1 MSGEPSP
8 ARPVYTATRPI
19 SQLALSAARWPP
31 AAALVALIGLGAVLP
46 EKYGLLPIWASRPLW
61 LMVFVLIVLSTFAHT
76 NPLVRRMEG
85 PVTRW
90 LLVLMTGLLVLCV
103 GRLVNLVLGES
114 SDLRALPLLATA
126 ATLWISNLVVFAL
139 WYWLLDRGGPEQ
151 RLRGACAPAE
161 LQFPRAHDAPEAA
174 RTPEF
179 SDYVFFAFTTS
190 IAFSPTDTSPM
201 TTRTKLLMM
210 AQAILS
216 LLTLVVAVARAVN
229 ILE

>member
-1 MSGEPSP
+1 
-8 ARPVYTATRPI
+8 
-19 SQLALSAARWPP
+19 
-31 AAALVALIGLGAVLP
+31 
-46 EKYGLLPIWASRPLW
+46 
-61 LMVFVLIVLSTFAHT
+61 
-76 NPLVRRMEG
+76 
-85 PVTRW
+85 
-90 LLVLMTGLLVLCV
+90 MTGLLVLCV